1 MMIFRFLTR
10 KAVLCIVLCFMSG
23 AGIADVSVV
32 VHPDSNIDVLT
43 KKQIKKLF
51 LGRLRMLPYT
61 GKEALVV
68 DQVADSLS
76 HKVMYSKLVK
86 MTPTN
91 LKRYRAAYLFSG
103 KGRLPVKADGD
114 DQVKKLVAG
123 SLSAIGYIDAEA
135 LDDSVKSVYLLS
147 SE

>member
-1 MMIFRFLTR
+1 
-10 KAVLCIVLCFMSG
+10 MSG
-23 AGIADVSVV
+23 AGFSDVSVV
-32 VHPDSNIDVLT
+32 VHPDSNINELT
-43 KKQIKKLF
+43 KRQIKKLF

-68 DQVADSLS
+68 DQVADSIS

-86 MTPTN
+86 MTPAN

-103 KGRLPVKADGD
+103 KGRLPVKVGGD
-114 DQVKKLVAG
+114 DQVKRLVAG
-123 SLSAIGYIDAEA
+123 SLSAIGYIDVEA
-135 LDDSVKSVYLLS
+135 LDESVKSVYLLS